1 MTVPDSVLAKEYS
14 LVMERAYAFEPING
28 DLTKWRGFIPA
39 ISDEGEI
46 LVEVEI
52 YLTDAFPETPPQ
64 VKIITPITH
73 PNLTHDNY
81 LEMRMLARWRS
92 SYHLFQVIVET
103 IRLFSK
109 VPARLIKAEAEAID
123 PQNQLTPLT
132 NQKDQLSIILE
143 EKKRELNEI
152 STKKPGQVSS
162 KTLQKEKQ
170 KHIEDEVLNV
180 ENELFAVEQQ
190 FEDYEISSIE
200 FAKKFYILKKRLFL
214 LEAQS

>member
-28 DLTKWRGFIPA
+28 DLTKWKGFVPA

-52 YLTDAFPETPPQ
+52 YLTDTFPESPPE

-81 LEMRMLARWRS
+81 LEMRTLARWRS

-109 VPARLIKAEAEAID
+109 VPARIIKAEAEAID
-123 PQNQLTPLT
+123 PQEQLTSLT
-132 NQKDQLSIILE
+132 KQKEQLSIILE
-143 EKKRELNEI
+143 EKKRQLNEI
-152 STKKPGQVSS
+152 SMKKPSQVSNQ
-162 KTLQKEKQ
+162 TLQQEKQ
-170 KHIEDEVLNV
+170 KHIEDETLKV
-180 ENELFAVEQQ
+180 ESEIFAIEQQ

>member
-14 LVMERAYAFEPING
+14 LVMERAYAFEPIAG
-28 DLTKWRGFIPA
+28 DLTKWRGFVPA

-52 YLTDAFPETPPQ
+52 HLADSFPETPPL

-73 PNLTHDNY
+73 PNLTHDNF

-92 SYHLFQVIVET
+92 SYHIFQVIVET

-109 VPARLIKAEAEAID
+109 VPARMIKAEAEAID
-123 PQNQLTPLT
+123 PQNQLTPMTKQKEQLT
-132 NQKDQLSIILE
+132 IILE
-143 EKKRELNEI
+143 EKKKELNEI
-152 STKKPGQVSS
+152 SAKKPSQVSN
-162 KTLQKEKQ
+162 KTLQQEKK
-170 KHIEDEVLNV
+170 KHIEDEILNV
-180 ENELFAVEQQ
+180 ESEIFAIEQQ

-214 LEAQS
+214 LEAQA

>member
-1 MTVPDSVLAKEYS
+1 MAIPDSVLAKEYS
-14 LVMERAYAFEPING
+14 LVMERAYAFEPIAG
-28 DLTKWRGFIPA
+28 DLTKWRGFVPA

-52 YLTDAFPETPPQ
+52 YLVDSFPESPPQ
-64 VKIITPITH
+64 VKILTPITH
-73 PNLTHDNY
+73 PNLTHDNF

-109 VPARLIKAEAEAID
+109 VPARLIKDEAEAID
-123 PQNQLTPLT
+123 PQHQLTPLT
-132 NQKDQLSIILE
+132 KQKEQLSIILE
-143 EKKRELNEI
+143 EKKKELNEI
-152 STKKPGQVSS
+152 VAKKPSQISS
-162 KTLQKEKQ
+162 KTLQQEKQ
-170 KHIEDEVLNV
+170 KHIEDEILNV
-180 ENELFAVEQQ
+180 ESEIFAIEQQ